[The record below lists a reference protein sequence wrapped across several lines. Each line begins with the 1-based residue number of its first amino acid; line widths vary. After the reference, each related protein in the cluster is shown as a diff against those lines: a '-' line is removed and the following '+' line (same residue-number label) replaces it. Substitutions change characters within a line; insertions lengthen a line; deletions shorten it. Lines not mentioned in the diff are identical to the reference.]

1 MEFGHLEQMKPDLTP
16 KLRTG
21 CAAIA
26 ELPTLLIP
34 VCGFTSKKGNT
45 SEKKHDSARVVC
57 FAYQVSNISQ
67 RRCPVTASSRS
78 LLVINAALPP

>member
-21 CAAIA
+21 CAAVA

-34 VCGFTSKKGNT
+34 ACGFTSKKGNT
-45 SEKKHDSARVVC
+45 SEKKHDSARVV
-57 FAYQVSNISQ
+57 
-67 RRCPVTASSRS
+67 
-78 LLVINAALPP
+78 

>member
-21 CAAIA
+21 CAAVA

-45 SEKKHDSARVVC
+45 SEKKHDSARVV
-57 FAYQVSNISQ
+57 
-67 RRCPVTASSRS
+67 
-78 LLVINAALPP
+78 